1 MGLPRVFMAVR
12 SGKDKTGFGITQPL
26 VQDWGSVE
34 RGSDGLLYMKLSA
47 HSRHLI
53 NAGILLPPLSQHLF
67 FLFGRP
73 QTAEVQ
79 TQVVLWMDELPS

>member
-1 MGLPRVFMAVR
+1 MAVR
-12 SGKDKTGFGITQPL
+12 SSKDETGFGIPQPL

-34 RGSDGLLYMKLSA
+34 RGSDGILYMKLSA

-53 NAGILLPPLSQHLF
+53 NAGMLPPLSQHLC

-79 TQVVLWMDELPS
+79 TQVVLWMDELPF